1 MGVRQPTWDFSH
13 EEVTQQTID
22 ALVAE
27 MTAVYLQDTHP
38 WVIGFSGGKD
48 STAVVQLA
56 YRMLMAIPADR
67 RGKPVYVLSSDT
79 LVENPR
85 VANWL
90 DKCHTELRQVA
101 DEHALPV
108 TVVKVTPDPKQTFW
122 VLLIGR
128 GYPAPTNDFRWC
140 TGRLKID
147 PAEAWVRE
155 HIDPAGRIVQL
166 LGSRKKESRNRAQ
179 SIEAHAIEGKFGT
192 TGSLTEGISYQPIQ
206 EWDNTAVW
214 EYLRLYETPWNRP
227 GDTVQ
232 IPDGFTGKPVPHY
245 NNELFGIY
253 QDGHAGE
260 CVLDF
265 DRRTASCGNSRF
277 GCWTCTVVEQDRS
290 MANMV
295 KTCEPQFLPLLEF
308 RQKIL
313 DYRRDP
319 SKRNPIG
326 RNGRMRF
333 HKTTGEITPGPYL
346 HEVRA
351 ELLEDLFKIEV
362 GLPGFVTLTD
372 SDLEMIRY
380 EWAKDGGDP
389 GIVDRLVAQY
399 RG

>member
-1 MGVRQPTWDFSH
+1 MGARQLAWDFSH
-13 EEVTQQTID
+13 EEVTQQSID

-27 MTAVYLQDTHP
+27 MTAVYLRDDRP

-48 STAVVQLA
+48 SSPVVQLT
-56 YRMLMAIPADR
+56 YRILMALSACQR
-67 RGKPVYVLSSDT
+67 TKPVYVVSSDT

-85 VANWL
+85 VAAWL
-90 DKCHTELRQVA
+90 DKCHTELRQA
-101 DEHALPV
+101 ATDHNLPV

-128 GYPAPTNDFRWC
+128 GYPAPTQEFRWC

-206 EWDNTAVW
+206 DWDNDSVW
-214 EYLRLYETPWNRP
+214 EYLRLFPAPWHRL
-227 GDTVQ
+227 DDVTY
-232 IPDGFTGKPVPHY
+232 IPDALTGAPVPHY
-245 NNELFGIY
+245 NNELFYLY
-253 QDGHAGE
+253 QDGHGGE
-260 CVLDF
+260 CVMDF
-265 DRRTASCGNSRF
+265 DRRTASCGGSRF
-277 GCWTCTVVEQDRS
+277 GCWTCTVVEQDKS

-295 KTCEPQFLPLLEF
+295 RTCEPQYLPLLEF

-319 SKRNPIG
+319 AKRSPIG
-326 RNGRMRF
+326 RNGRIRF
-333 HKTTGEITPGPYL
+333 HSTTGEVTPGPYL

-351 ELLEDLFKIEV
+351 ELLEDLFKIEA

-372 SDLEMIRY
+372 TDLAGIKY

-389 GIVDRLVAQY
+389 SIVDRLVAQY